1 MNENMNENYN
11 PYTTPPEGKRPNP
24 SNEGPVFAHIPHPPK
39 QGNGFELAA
48 LLLGFLAVI
57 SCTCIYV
64 SVIFGALSILF
75 ALLSRGGKMKMS
87 SKAKL
92 GMILG
97 IAGIVL
103 TVVFTAYSFYIALAE
118 YGTIENMLREYCE
131 MAGLDFEELYG
142 DMFQ

>member
-11 PYTTPPEGKRPNP
+11 PYTTPPEGKAPNH
-24 SNEGPVFAHIPHPPK
+24 SNDGPVFAHIPQSPK
-39 QGNGFELAA
+39 IGTGFELAA
-48 LLLGFLAVI
+48 LVLGFLAVL
-57 SCTCIYV
+57 SCTCIYASIV
-64 SVIFGALSILF
+64 LGALAILF

-92 GMILG
+92 GLILG
-97 IAGIVL
+97 IVGIVL
-103 TVVFTAYSFYIALAE
+103 TIVFTVYSFHIALME
-118 YGTIENMLREYCE
+118 YGSIENILREYCE